1 VTRVD
6 ALVLVLVAVAALSG
20 MRKGL
25 IGSAL
30 SAVGVF
36 AGAILGARIAPHLL
50 LDGESSPY
58 TPVVGLLGAATGA
71 ILLETV
77 GTLVGG
83 SLRRSLRLTPLRTVD
98 TAGGILFGAIAGL
111 VVAWVAGAVALHL
124 PGQTGLREA
133 VQRSLVL
140 QELNHVVPPARLMD
154 AIERVDPFPTIVGPA
169 VPDEP
174 PDPALLDQPGVG
186 EAAPSVVRVLGS
198 ACGLAVSGSGWIAGP
213 GRVVTAAH
221 VVAGQRR
228 TTVELSAA
236 GGERFRAVVYSFDAR
251 NDVAVL
257 HVEGLSAPAL
267 TLAEPRENEAVAIL
281 GYPESGPFTAVPGR
295 VGRTSIVVT
304 QDAYGH
310 GPVRRSVTA
319 LRGQV
324 RQGNSG
330 GPAVYGDGSVAT
342 TVFAARVEGGGGYG
356 VPREPVGAALESA
369 TGPVST
375 GSCVR

>member
-25 IGSAL
+25 VGSAL
-30 SAVGVF
+30 SAVGLL
-36 AGAILGARIAPHLL
+36 AGAILGARVAPHLL
-50 LDGESSPY
+50 PGSEGSPY

-71 ILLETV
+71 ILFETI

-83 SLRRSLRLTPLRTVD
+83 AVRRSLHLSPLRALD
-98 TAGGILFGAIAGL
+98 TAGGVAFGAFAGL
-111 VVAWVAGAVALHL
+111 LVAWVVGAVALHL
-124 PGQTGLREA
+124 PGQTGLRQA

-140 QELNHVVPPARLMD
+140 RQLNHVVPPTRLME

-169 VPDEP
+169 PPDEP
-174 PDPALLDQPGVG
+174 PDPALLRRPGVS

-198 ACGLAVSGSGWIAGP
+198 ACGLAVSGSGWVAGP
-213 GRVVTAAH
+213 QRIVTAAH

-228 TTVELSAA
+228 TTVELVA
-236 GGERFRAVVYSFDAR
+236 GSGERLRAIVYAFDAR

-257 HVEGLSAPAL
+257 HVGGMRARVLP
-267 TLAEPRENEAVAIL
+267 LAEPRSGEAVAIL
-281 GYPESGPFTAVPGR
+281 GYPENGPFSATAGR
-295 VGRTSIVVT
+295 IGRTASVLT
-304 QDAYGH
+304 QDAYGR
-310 GPVRRSVTA
+310 GPVRRSVTSV
-319 LRGQV
+319 RGQV

-330 GPAVYGDGSVAT
+330 GPAVYADGSVAT

-356 VPREPVGAALESA
+356 IPPDPVRAALDRADAPVA
-369 TGPVST
+369 TGP
-375 GSCVR
+375 CVR